1 MRFLVDNQLP
11 PGLARFLNL
20 CGHDA
25 LHVCEVGLHTSH
37 DHALWNW
44 AALERRVLI
53 SKDQDFVPIA
63 HQAAMSGQLMWVRLG
78 NCRLQPLIEAF
89 DRSLPSVIEALKTE
103 QRVVVLA

>member
-11 PGLARFLNL
+11 PGLVRFLNQN
-20 CGHDA
+20 GHDA
-25 LHVCEVGLHTSH
+25 LHVCEVGLHTAH
-37 DHALWNW
+37 DHALWAW
-44 AALERRVLI
+44 AVHERRVLI

-63 HQAAMSGQLMWVRLG
+63 HQTGAAGQFLWVRLG

-89 DRSLPSVIEALKTE
+89 DRTLPGVIAALQTE